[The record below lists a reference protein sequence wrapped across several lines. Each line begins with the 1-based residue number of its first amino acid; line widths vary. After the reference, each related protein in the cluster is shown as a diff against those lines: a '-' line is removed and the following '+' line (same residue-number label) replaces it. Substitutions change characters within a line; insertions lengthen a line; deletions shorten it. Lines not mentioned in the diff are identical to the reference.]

1 MKTKMAIRGMQVKVT
16 EKEECE
22 GTMGKIRKG
31 KETKESTPIRNE
43 GAVRS
48 EAQEKEL

>member
-1 MKTKMAIRGMQVKVT
+1 MAIRGMQVKVT
-16 EKEECE
+16 KKEECE
-22 GTMGKIRKG
+22 GTVGKIRKG
-31 KETKESTPIRNE
+31 NQTKELTPIRNE